1 MSDWKNILKYR
12 GYSTRLRR
20 YMNYAKAN
28 QHNSRDL
35 MTMEQ
40 FAERVHRKIK
50 SMGGAYDVAT
60 VIEKEIFDEINQL
73 DANDPNMPFDI
84 PFSYEEYM
92 KKFGE
97 AIQEEG
103 QEDIDFLNRHNEML
117 EGKRRKRSRKLNEK
131 RENTNW
137 DKYKPKPLKSPK
149 EEESE

>member
-1 MSDWKNILKYR
+1 MNGWKNILKYKR
-12 GYSTRLRR
+12 HSVRLRR
-20 YMNYAKAN
+20 YMNYAKAK

-103 QEDIDFLNRHNEML
+103 QKDIGFLNRRSEMV
-117 EGKRRKRSRKLNEK
+117 ERNREERSRKLNQK
-131 RENTNW
+131 RESTDW
-137 DKYKPKPLKSPK
+137 DKYKPQPLRSPK
-149 EEESE
+149 EEE